1 MFYWLWEISQD
12 QPGLFRLFGSPIFR
26 TIAALITSLFI
37 CLLLYPWLIRKLQ
50 VKQIGQVV
58 RNDGPETH
66 LAKRGTPTMGGVLI
80 IVAVLVSCLFWGNLR
95 NPFVWLT
102 LAIMLGYA
110 VIGFLDDYWK
120 IRDRS
125 SGGMSEKLKLTLQFL
140 IVGVVVAVFF
150 GVIAPTQVPVEH
162 CLALPKASAICFPS
176 LEPLYSF
183 DVHLPFVKP
192 SLFTIH
198 LEGWMYAIFAALI
211 IFATS
216 TAVNLTDGLDGLA
229 IGPTIVSA
237 VTFGVL
243 AYLTGATLFGDSLAD
258 WLLLPKV
265 HGVDEL
271 AVVCASIAGAGIGFL
286 WYNTYPAQVF
296 MGEVGAL
303 PLGGALGA
311 IAVFTKHEF
320 LSIIVHGVFVV
331 EFASVIIQ
339 RYSFRWTGK
348 RVFAMAPL
356 HHHFEK
362 KGWPEARVTVRFWII
377 SVILALVA
385 LASLKVR

>member
-1 MFYWLWEISQD
+1 MFYWLWEISH
-12 QPGLFRLFGSPIFR
+12 GELSFFRLFGSPIFR
-26 TIAALITSLFI
+26 TIAALSTALFI
-37 CLLLYPWLIRKLQ
+37 CLLLYPWLIRRLQ

-66 LAKRGTPTMGGVLI
+66 FSKRGTPTMGGTLLVL
-80 IVAVLVSCLFWGNLR
+80 ALFVSCLLWCDLS

-102 LAIMLGYA
+102 LAIIIAYA

-125 SGGMSEKLKLTLQFL
+125 SGGMSERGKLISQLLSVG
-140 IVGVVVAVFF
+140 IVCAIFFFVVA
-150 GVIAPTQVPVEH
+150 
-162 CLALPKASAICFPS
+162 PKVG
-176 LEPLYSF
+176 YSF

-192 SLFTIH
+192 SLFTIP
-198 LEGWMYAIFAALI
+198 LPDWGYAIFAAMV

-237 VTFGVL
+237 TTFGVL
-243 AYLTGATLFGDSLAD
+243 AYLSGAALFGYSLAD

-265 HGVDEL
+265 DGVDEL
-271 AVVCASIAGAGIGFL
+271 AVLCAAIAGAGIGFL

-296 MGEVGAL
+296 MGDVGAL

-320 LSIIVHGVFVV
+320 LSVIVHGIFVV
-331 EFASVIIQ
+331 EFLSVIIQ

-348 RVFAMAPL
+348 RVFAMAPI

-362 KGWPEARVTVRFWII
+362 KGWPESRVTVRFWII
-377 SVILALVA
+377 SIILALVA
-385 LASLKVR
+385 IASLKVR

>member
-80 IVAVLVSCLFWGNLR
+80 ILAVLVSCLFWCNLHS
-95 NPFVWLT
+95 PFVWLT
-102 LAIMLGYA
+102 LAITVAYA
-110 VIGFLDDYWK
+110 IIGFIDDYKK
-120 IRDRS
+120 IRNRS
-125 SGGMSEKLKLTLQFL
+125 SGGMSEKVKLISQFAT
-140 IVGVVVAVFF
+140 VGAVVAVFF
-150 GVIAPTQVPVEH
+150 SEVAPTVG
-162 CLALPKASAICFPS
+162 
-176 LEPLYSF
+176 YSF

-198 LEGWMYAIFAALI
+198 LEGWMYAIFAALV

-229 IGPTIVSA
+229 IGPTVVSS

-243 AYLTGATLFGDSLAD
+243 AYLTGATLFGSSLAD

-296 MGEVGAL
+296 MGDVGAL

-377 SVILALVA
+377 SIILALVA

>member
-1 MFYWLWEISQD
+1 MFYWLWEITSD
-12 QPGLFRLFGSPIFR
+12 SPGIFRLFGSPIFR
-26 TIAALITSLFI
+26 TIAALMTALFI
-37 CLLLYPWLIRKLQ
+37 CLLLYPWLIRRLQ

-58 RNDGPETH
+58 RNDGPESH
-66 LAKRGTPTMGGVLI
+66 FSKRGTPTMGGTLLVL
-80 IVAVLVSCLFWGNLR
+80 ALLVSCLLWCNLA

-102 LAIMLGYA
+102 LAVLLAYA

-125 SGGMSEKLKLTLQFL
+125 SGGMPEKGKLISQFATVA
-140 IVGVVVAVFF
+140 IVCGIFF
-150 GVIAPTQVPVEH
+150 FEIAPTVG
-162 CLALPKASAICFPS
+162 
-176 LEPLYSF
+176 YSME
-183 DVHLPFVKP
+183 VHLPFVKP
-192 SLFTIH
+192 QLLTISLPNW
-198 LEGWMYAIFAALI
+198 GYAIFAAMV

-237 VTFGVL
+237 TTFGIL
-243 AYLTGATLFGDSLAD
+243 AYLSGASLFGYSLAD

-265 HGVDEL
+265 QGVDEL
-271 AVVCASIAGAGIGFL
+271 AVVCAAMAGASIGFL

-296 MGEVGAL
+296 MGDVGAL

-320 LSIIVHGVFVV
+320 LSVIVHGIFVI
-331 EFASVIIQ
+331 EFLSVIIQ

-348 RVFAMAPL
+348 RVFAMAPI

-362 KGWPEARVTVRFWII
+362 KGWPESRVTVRFWII
-377 SVILALVA
+377 SIVLALVA
-385 LASLKVR
+385 IASLKVR

>member
-1 MFYWLWEISQD
+1 
-12 QPGLFRLFGSPIFR
+12 
-26 TIAALITSLFI
+26 
-37 CLLLYPWLIRKLQ
+37 
-50 VKQIGQVV
+50 
-58 RNDGPETH
+58 
-66 LAKRGTPTMGGVLI
+66 
-80 IVAVLVSCLFWGNLR
+80 
-95 NPFVWLT
+95 
-102 LAIMLGYA
+102 
-110 VIGFLDDYWK
+110 
-120 IRDRS
+120 
-125 SGGMSEKLKLTLQFL
+125 
-140 IVGVVVAVFF
+140 
-150 GVIAPTQVPVEH
+150 
-162 CLALPKASAICFPS
+162 
-176 LEPLYSF
+176 
-183 DVHLPFVKP
+183 
-192 SLFTIH
+192 
-198 LEGWMYAIFAALI
+198 MYAIFAALV

-229 IGPTIVSA
+229 IGPTVVSS

-243 AYLTGATLFGDSLAD
+243 AYLTGATLFGSSLAD

-296 MGEVGAL
+296 MGDVGAL

-377 SVILALVA
+377 SIILALVA